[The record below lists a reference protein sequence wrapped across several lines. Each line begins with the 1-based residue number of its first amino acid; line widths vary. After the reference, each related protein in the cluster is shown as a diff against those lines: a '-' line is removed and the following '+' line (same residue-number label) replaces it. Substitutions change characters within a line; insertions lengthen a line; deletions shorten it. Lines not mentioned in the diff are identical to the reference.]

1 LDDHGCQRDGYFPPV
16 LLLDTNILIS
26 ALIRPKSVA
35 RQIYEGAR
43 SGRIALVTCDAQ
55 LDEFRR
61 VTRYPKVQRYIRP
74 AEAGRM
80 LNELRDL
87 AVLVEVKEEVD
98 VDNFLVAMAQAS
110 QADYLV
116 TGDKADVPALVSHG
130 KTQIVTARKLVE
142 LLKL

>member
-1 LDDHGCQRDGYFPPV
+1 MRV
-16 LLLDTNILIS
+16 VLDTNILIS
-26 ALIRPKSVA
+26 ALIRPKTVA

-61 VTRYPKVQRYIRP
+61 VTRYPRVQRYIRP
-74 AEAGRM
+74 AEAGTM
-80 LNELRDL
+80 LNELREL

-98 VDNFLVAMAQAS
+98 VSPDPTDNFLFAMAQAS

-116 TGDKADVPALVSHG
+116 TGDKADVLALISHG
-130 KTQIVTARKLVE
+130 KTQIVTARKFVE

>member
-1 LDDHGCQRDGYFPPV
+1 MRV
-16 LLLDTNILIS
+16 VLDTNILIS

-74 AEAGRM
+74 AEAGTM
-80 LNELRDL
+80 LNELREL

-98 VDNFLVAMAQAS
+98 ISPDPADNFLFAMSLAS

-116 TGDKADVPALVSHG
+116 TGDKADVLALVSHG

>member
-1 LDDHGCQRDGYFPPV
+1 MRV
-16 LLLDTNILIS
+16 VLDTNILIS

-55 LDEFRR
+55 FDEFRR
-61 VTRYPKVQRYIRP
+61 VTRYPRVQRYIRP
-74 AEAGRM
+74 AEAGAM
-80 LNELRDL
+80 LNELREL
-87 AVLVEVKEEVD
+87 AVYIKVNEKVD
-98 VDNFLVAMAQAS
+98 VSPDPADNFLFTMAQAS

-116 TGDKADVPALVSHG
+116 TGDKEDVLALGRHG
-130 KTQIVTARKLVE
+130 KTQIVTVGKLVE

>member
-1 LDDHGCQRDGYFPPV
+1 MRV
-16 LLLDTNILIS
+16 VLDTNILIS

-55 LDEFRR
+55 FDEFRR
-61 VTRYPKVQRYIRP
+61 VTRYPRVQRYIRP
-74 AEAGRM
+74 AEAGAM
-80 LNELRDL
+80 LNELREL
-87 AVLVEVKEEVD
+87 AVYIKVNEKVD
-98 VDNFLVAMAQAS
+98 VSPDPADNFLFTMAQAS

-116 TGDKADVPALVSHG
+116 TGDKEDVLALGRHG
-130 KTQIVTARKLVE
+130 KTQIVTARRLVE